1 MCNSSTQF
9 FGGKT
14 PCLLSSCLPPHPS
27 TPANFSVLDLCPFY
41 PSFPRVGQGVSW
53 MLGVKWYRTRRR
65 RSPWD
70 FPRVCLPTPTP
81 AVGVQP
87 RLTQSLFHCFFT
99 GDLWVTVSARDFA
112 TPFCRNLEKKN
123 QPLPVP
129 SPSATISDTLHTLV
143 LGYPVTSRQH
153 ARSTGPSSGDQLSGT
168 C

>member
-1 MCNSSTQF
+1 MAGLKVPSSVE
-9 FGGKT
+9 GWGEEG
-14 PCLLSSCLPPHPS
+14 LL
-27 TPANFSVLDLCPFY
+27 FVG
-41 PSFPRVGQGVSW
+41 PRCSADADTG
-53 MLGVKWYRTRRR
+53 
-65 RSPWD
+65 
-70 FPRVCLPTPTP
+70 
-81 AVGVQP
+81 A
-87 RLTQSLFHCFFT
+87 

-153 ARSTGPSSGDQLSGT
+153 ARSTGPSLGDHLSRT